1 MTAAVTNR
9 DLKVNAN
16 RRYGAPLGVRVPAAV
31 SPRSGISVLGS
42 PL

>member
-16 RRYGAPLGVRVPAAV
+16 RRSAVRPERGVVAM
-31 SPRSGISVLGS
+31 
-42 PL
+42 

>member
-16 RRYGAPLGVRVPAAV
+16 RLDLRVEPGLDGRFRCRAE
-31 SPRSGISVLGS
+31 
-42 PL
+42 